1 MTSELRLIGSFRSA
15 ENYSADRCKP
25 LLHPSALEEA
35 GIRRVLLDVR
45 GLALFLG
52 VFRVVLLVRCISRRV
67 GILGNTLV
75 AAIGGWDR
83 RHATGH
89 VIVPCER

>member
-1 MTSELRLIGSFRSA
+1 MTSYALRQGTR
-15 ENYSADRCKP
+15 DK
-25 LLHPSALEEA
+25 LLLDPSALEEA
-35 GIRRVLLDVR
+35 GVRRVLLDVR

-52 VFRVVLLVRCISRRV
+52 VFRVVLLVRRISRRV
-67 GILGNTLV
+67 GILGNALV

-89 VIVPCER
+89 VSIPP